1 MDTFTSVL
9 QPVTKE
15 GAEILSA
22 FYIVLG
28 VAAFIFVI
36 VAGLVVYASIRFRRR
51 KGGGEPK
58 QVIEIVWLE
67 IVWTFI
73 PLLIVAGLF
82 IVAVRVMS
90 RVNPPVQDNTPD
102 LTVVA
107 HQWWWELHYPQ
118 SGVTAANEIHL
129 PVGKHLLLRFES
141 ADVIHNFW
149 VPSFGQKID
158 VIPGHPNSMWL
169 TITRPGLYLG
179 ACDSFCGMGHAHMR
193 ILVFAQSPEDFSAW
207 LADQRQPPSPTAA
220 VEAAKG
226 AEVFREKN
234 CVNCHAIAGLMTR
247 GRVAPDL
254 THVGSR
260 TTLAA
265 GTLPNTPENLAKWL
279 KDPESVKKGVLMPDT
294 GLETDQIEYLTA
306 YLEGL
311 K

>member
-9 QPVTKE
+9 TPATKE
-15 GAEILSA
+15 ASYILSS

-28 VAAFIFVI
+28 VSAIIFII
-36 VAGLVVYASIRFRRR
+36 VAGLVVYATIRFRRR
-51 KGGGEPK
+51 EGREAK
-58 QVIEIVWLE
+58 QFSENLWLE
-67 IVWTFI
+67 VLWISI

-82 IVAVRVMS
+82 VVAVRTMS
-90 RVNPPVQDNTPD
+90 LVNPPVLGNKPD

-141 ADVIHNFW
+141 ADVIHGFW
-149 VPSFGQKID
+149 VPAFGQKID

-179 ACDSFCGMGHAHMR
+179 TCNSFCGMAHAHMR

-207 LADQRQPPSPTAA
+207 LAHQRQPASPPSA
-220 VEAAKG
+220 VGAAKG
-226 AEVFREKN
+226 AEVFKEKN
-234 CVNCHAIAGLMTR
+234 CVNCHSIAGLMTK

-254 THVGSR
+254 THLGSR

-265 GTLPNTPENLAKWL
+265 GTLTNTPENLAKWL
-279 KDPESVKKGVLMPDT
+279 KNPQSVKKGVLMPDT
-294 GLETDQIEYLTA
+294 GLNNRSDQGSDRLS
-306 YLEGL
+306 
-311 K
+311 

>member
-1 MDTFTSVL
+1 MHTMTSVL
-9 QPVTKE
+9 QPATKQ
-15 GAEILSA
+15 AADILRS

-28 VAAFIFVI
+28 VSAFIFAV
-36 VAGLVVYASIRFRRR
+36 VAGLTVYAVIRFRRR
-51 KGGGEPK
+51 KGREPK
-58 QVIEIVWLE
+58 QFSENVWLE
-67 IVWTFI
+67 VVWIVV

-82 IVAVRVMS
+82 IVTVRTMS
-90 RVNPPVQDNTPD
+90 QVNPPVLDNKPV

-129 PVGKHLLLRFES
+129 PVGKHLLLKFES
-141 ADVIHNFW
+141 ADVIHGFW
-149 VPSFGQKID
+149 VPSLGQKID
-158 VIPGHPNSMWL
+158 VIPGHPNYMWM
-169 TITRPGLYLG
+169 TIAHPGLYLG
-179 ACDSFCGMGHAHMR
+179 NCSSFCGMGHADMR
-193 ILVFAQSPEDFSAW
+193 IRVYAQSPGEFSAW
-207 LADQRQPPSPTAA
+207 LAHQRQPASPPAS
-220 VEAAKG
+220 VEAARGLEIFK
-226 AEVFREKN
+226 EKN

-265 GTLPNTPENLAKWL
+265 GTIPNTPENLAKWL
-279 KDPESVKKGVLMPDT
+279 KDPQSVKEGVLMPT
-294 GLETDQIEYLTA
+294 IGLTTDQIKDLTA

>member
-1 MDTFTSVL
+1 VDTFTSVL
-9 QPVTKE
+9 TPATKE
-15 GAEILSA
+15 AFDILGS

-28 VAAFIFVI
+28 VTAFILVI
-36 VAGLVVYASIRFRRR
+36 VAGLVAYALIRFHRR
-51 KGGGEPK
+51 KGREPK
-58 QVIEIVWLE
+58 QYSEKVWLE
-67 IVWTFI
+67 ILWTAI

-82 IVAVRVMS
+82 FVAVRVMS
-90 RVNPPVQDNTPD
+90 VVNPPVLGNKPD

-129 PVGKHLLLRFES
+129 PVGKHLLFRFES
-141 ADVIHNFW
+141 ADVIHGFW

-158 VIPGHPNSMWL
+158 VIPGHSNYIWL
-169 TITRPGLYLG
+169 TITHPGLYLG
-179 ACDSFCGMGHAHMR
+179 SCNSFCGMGHAHMGIR
-193 ILVFAQSPEDFSAW
+193 AFAQSPEDFNTW
-207 LADQRQPPSPTAA
+207 LAHQRQPASPPSS
-220 VEAAKG
+220 VGAAKG
-226 AEVFREKN
+226 VEVFMGKN
-234 CVNCHAIAGLMTR
+234 CVNCHSIAGLMTR

-265 GTLPNTPENLAKWL
+265 GTLPNTAENLAKWL
-279 KDPESVKKGVLMPDT
+279 KNPQSVKKGVLMPDT
-294 GLETDQIEYLTA
+294 GLNSDQIKYLTA

>member
-15 GAEILSA
+15 AADILSS

-28 VAAFIFVI
+28 VAAVIFVI
-36 VAGLVVYASIRFRRR
+36 VAGLVVYALIRFRRR
-51 KGGGEPK
+51 KGREPK
-58 QVIEIVWLE
+58 QFSENIWLE
-67 IVWTFI
+67 VLWISI
-73 PLLIVAGLF
+73 PLLIVTGLF
-82 IVAVRVMS
+82 FVAVRIMS
-90 RVNPPVQDNTPD
+90 QVNPPALGNQPD

-118 SGVTAANEIHL
+118 PGVTAANEIHL

-141 ADVIHNFW
+141 ADVIHGFW

-158 VIPGHPNSMWL
+158 VIPGHPNHMWL
-169 TITRPGLYLG
+169 TITRPGLYRG
-179 ACDSFCGMGHAHMR
+179 TCNSFCGMGHALMR
-193 ILVFAQSPEDFSAW
+193 IRVFAQSPEEFSAW
-207 LADQRQPPSPTAA
+207 LAHQRQPASPPSA
-220 VEAAKG
+220 VGAAKG
-226 AEVFREKN
+226 ADVFREKN
-234 CVNCHAIAGLMTR
+234 CVNCHSIAGLMTR

-265 GTLPNTPENLAKWL
+265 GTLANTPQNLAKWL
-279 KDPESVKKGVLMPDT
+279 KNPQSVKKGVLMPDI
-294 GLETDQIEYLTA
+294 GLNTDQIKYLTA

>member
-1 MDTFTSVL
+1 ME
-9 QPVTKE
+9 PVTKE
-15 GAEILSA
+15 ASDILSS

-36 VAGLVVYASIRFRRR
+36 VAGLVVYALIRFRRR
-51 KGGGEPK
+51 KGREPE
-58 QVIEIVWLE
+58 QFSENVRLE
-67 IVWTFI
+67 VLWISI
-73 PLLIVAGLF
+73 PLLIVIGLF
-82 IVAVRVMS
+82 IVAVRIMS
-90 RVNPPVQDNTPD
+90 QVNPPVLGNKPN

-129 PVGKHLLLRFES
+129 PVDKHLLLRFES
-141 ADVIHNFW
+141 ADVIHGFW

-158 VIPGHPNSMWL
+158 VIPGHPNHMWL

-179 ACDSFCGMGHAHMR
+179 TCDSFCGMGNAHMG

-207 LADQRQPPSPTAA
+207 LAHQRQPASPPSA
-220 VEAAKG
+220 VGAAKG
-226 AEVFREKN
+226 ARVFSEKN
-234 CVNCHAIAGLMTR
+234 CVNCHSIAGLMTR

-279 KDPESVKKGVLMPDT
+279 KNPQSVKKGVLMPDI
-294 GLETDQIEYLTA
+294 GLNTDQIKYLTT